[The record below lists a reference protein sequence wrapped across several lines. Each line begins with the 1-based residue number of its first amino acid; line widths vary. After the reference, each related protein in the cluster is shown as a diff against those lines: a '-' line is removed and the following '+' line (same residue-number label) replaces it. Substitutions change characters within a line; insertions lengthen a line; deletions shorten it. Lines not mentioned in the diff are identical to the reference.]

1 MSRVCAVSEDALDP
15 PSTAGQVDVLQSG
28 ELGAGDPL
36 SSLNDALESF
46 PVVCGAARV
55 PCSDAVCKDRLNG

>member
-1 MSRVCAVSEDALDP
+1 MSRVCAISKEALEP
-15 PSTAGQVDVLQSG
+15 QSTARLVDVLQSG

-36 SSLNDALESF
+36 ISLNDALESF

-55 PCSDAVCKDRLNG
+55 PYGDAVCEN